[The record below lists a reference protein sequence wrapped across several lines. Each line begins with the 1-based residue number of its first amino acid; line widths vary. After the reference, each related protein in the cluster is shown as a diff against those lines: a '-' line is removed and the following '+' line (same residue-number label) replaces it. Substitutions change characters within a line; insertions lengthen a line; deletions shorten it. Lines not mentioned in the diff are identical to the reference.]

1 MKDESQAIAMVSQQP
16 SLKQEYFHFEGMLS
30 SSRDRLFVGSVSGFE
45 YPCLFC
51 IEHLA
56 NL

>member
-1 MKDESQAIAMVSQQP
+1 MKDESQAMAMISQQP